1 MPTTTL
7 ASLLA
12 ALLML
17 LLFASCSPEGGHTT
31 TQAPPLAQRTQA
43 ELAGECDLGASE
55 TCACPE
61 PASTGTRLCIAE
73 EGMAIW
79 TQCGCFDP
87 NGADILVLPPEPEP
101 AICGERMCDP
111 LTEEQTEV
119 SARHC
124 CTEEGA
130 CGSQS
135 SFIFGDACVA
145 RNSNPPYVPSDQ
157 CPDAFPNFLDLAGC
171 CRSDGACG
179 LSVDQ
184 VPNWD
189 IGCVERSEMAR
200 LINEGSQERDI
211 LSLVFFLPVEDAVY
225 EPLACEG

>member
-73 EGMAIW
+73 EGMA
-79 TQCGCFDP
+79 
-87 NGADILVLPPEPEP
+87 
-101 AICGERMCDP
+101 
-111 LTEEQTEV
+111 
-119 SARHC
+119 
-124 CTEEGA
+124 
-130 CGSQS
+130 
-135 SFIFGDACVA
+135 SFG
-145 RNSNPPYVPSDQ
+145 
-157 CPDAFPNFLDLAGC
+157 
-171 CRSDGACG
+171 
-179 LSVDQ
+179 
-184 VPNWD
+184 
-189 IGCVERSEMAR
+189 
-200 LINEGSQERDI
+200 
-211 LSLVFFLPVEDAVY
+211 
-225 EPLACEG
+225 